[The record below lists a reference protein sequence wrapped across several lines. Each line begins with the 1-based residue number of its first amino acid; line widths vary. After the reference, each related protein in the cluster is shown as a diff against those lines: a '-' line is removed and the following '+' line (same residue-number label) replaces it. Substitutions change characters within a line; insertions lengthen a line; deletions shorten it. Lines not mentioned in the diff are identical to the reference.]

1 MTEDIRTVLVPL
13 STFQGFHSYS
23 SKLIF
28 NYSEQYE
35 CYCYHI
41 NDVFFSSNNA
51 RSN

>member
-28 NYSEQYE
+28 SYSEQYE
-35 CYCYHI
+35 CNCHHI
-41 NDVFFSSNNA
+41 NVFFSSSNA
-51 RSN
+51 RSS